1 MNLNKK
7 SKLSYS
13 HEHALHILIIVIVV
27 EKLIPMYTEFLLQTK
42 IKQQRSQASSCRI
55 RKSPYFPVYS
65 LKSTIT
71 SSTFAFSGPIL
82 LHCTT

>member
-13 HEHALHILIIVIVV
+13 PDHVLLILIIEIVV

-42 IKQQRSQASSCRI
+42 IKQQRS
-55 RKSPYFPVYS
+55 
-65 LKSTIT
+65 
-71 SSTFAFSGPIL
+71 
-82 LHCTT
+82 

>member
-13 HEHALHILIIVIVV
+13 PEHVLHILIIEIVI

-42 IKQQRSQASSCRI
+42 IKQ
-55 RKSPYFPVYS
+55 
-65 LKSTIT
+65 
-71 SSTFAFSGPIL
+71 
-82 LHCTT
+82 

>member
-13 HEHALHILIIVIVV
+13 PEHVLHILIIEIVI

-42 IKQQRSQASSCRI
+42 LNNSIFKLRH
-55 RKSPYFPVYS
+55 VE
-65 LKSTIT
+65 LENLH
-71 SSTFAFSGPIL
+71 TFQYIL
-82 LHCTT
+82 

>member
-13 HEHALHILIIVIVV
+13 HEHGLHILIVVIVV

-42 IKQQRSQASSCRI
+42 IKQQRS
-55 RKSPYFPVYS
+55 
-65 LKSTIT
+65 
-71 SSTFAFSGPIL
+71 
-82 LHCTT
+82 

>member
-42 IKQQRSQASSCRI
+42 IKQQRS
-55 RKSPYFPVYS
+55 
-65 LKSTIT
+65 
-71 SSTFAFSGPIL
+71 
-82 LHCTT
+82 